1 MCLRLREINECCDW
15 YVYFLSNQHPKAYP
29 SWCNLRSGAKDLGGS
44 ASYPRQFG
52 VRVAELHEAWA
63 DSWPEGNSWVMV
75 ACRYWS
81 TASDEPGRWFHL
93 AFVGQLDLQ
102 PAASRACLFWLLTVC
117 ITISRSES
125 AFPFCATLLP
135 LLAAP
140 YDTSTSVFVNHR
152 VLWDIQIGGMHHMQW
167 SNQSLISVGFS
178 PGTTSP
184 GLAFLIDDRYDR
196 ETYPM
201 KHGTYMKRV
210 GLNSNLL
217 YLIHIY
223 NYIYI

>member
-1 MCLRLREINECCDW
+1 
-15 YVYFLSNQHPKAYP
+15 
-29 SWCNLRSGAKDLGGS
+29 
-44 ASYPRQFG
+44 
-52 VRVAELHEAWA
+52 
-63 DSWPEGNSWVMV
+63 
-75 ACRYWS
+75 
-81 TASDEPGRWFHL
+81 
-93 AFVGQLDLQ
+93 
-102 PAASRACLFWLLTVC
+102 
-117 ITISRSES
+117 
-125 AFPFCATLLP
+125 
-135 LLAAP
+135 
-140 YDTSTSVFVNHR
+140 
-152 VLWDIQIGGMHHMQW
+152 MQW

-223 NYIYI
+223 NYIYIIIKYIYIYILI